1 MVLTACKCLVSSSC
15 LVVSCIYLQI
25 IRNFRYLLFHH
36 PCVHQYFSIYMTQYL
51 VYLNG
56 LLQGQARINRLSY
69 KTFLYFI
76 NNHGVMVILI
86 SRYYDVQDYTK
97 DLQSYY
103 RVRTRFSVKYV
114 FQFFMFVDLF
124 FLEIF
129 LFKPICVLGD
139 VDGLTCRD

>member
-1 MVLTACKCLVSSSC
+1 
-15 LVVSCIYLQI
+15 
-25 IRNFRYLLFHH
+25 
-36 PCVHQYFSIYMTQYL
+36 MTQYL

-114 FQFFMFVDLF
+114 F
-124 FLEIF
+124 
-129 LFKPICVLGD
+129 
-139 VDGLTCRD
+139 